1 MGREA
6 SLNRSCVLFV
16 ISLLFSS
23 ALDAHSGRTN
33 SSGCHTNRSNGSYHC
48 HNKKTTASDKQ
59 TYCHVLNDEKRC
71 GYAYS
76 TCQSLKKKY
85 GGYCEMS

>member
-1 MGREA
+1 M
-6 SLNRSCVLFV
+6 LVV
-16 ISLLFSS
+16 TLLFSS
-23 ALDAHSGRTN
+23 ALNAHSGRTN
-33 SSGCHTNRSNGSYHC
+33 SSGCHTNHSNGSYHC
-48 HNKKTTASDKQ
+48 HNKKAASDKP

-85 GGYCEMS
+85 GGNCEISS